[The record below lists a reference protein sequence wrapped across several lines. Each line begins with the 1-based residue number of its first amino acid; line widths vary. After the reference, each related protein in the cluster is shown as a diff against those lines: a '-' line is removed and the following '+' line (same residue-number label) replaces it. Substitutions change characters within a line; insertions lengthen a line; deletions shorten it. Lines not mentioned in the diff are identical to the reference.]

1 MIDYKAYAEAMDS
14 YVHKMIDIMDADSP
28 ESREAMEIPCKLL
41 GIAHVSVKR
50 YETMLEKKNNNPCE
64 SFPLYNKADRDEEQR
79 LDYTDINDV
88 GNPVEFTFMP
98 HKGVVWDQEDKK
110 AVHVFQRLLRIHLAR
125 IRTKK
130 LAENYMYKDREMD
143 FFNLPY
149 FMNALN
155 RLIREERAI
164 EYNTCRFNMQR
175 MGYINM
181 LLGRKRS
188 SELLQRYVKM
198 LRSKLGVESI
208 VARIGGDNFICVYK
222 KEYQKTVE
230 EHMSG
235 IHIIYNEDTGESIR
249 LTAYAG
255 YYFLTRDIRD
265 ANEVMDNVSMAVAQA
280 KNDRFRSQIFFDDT
294 LIEKL
299 NHKKMVETLFPEALE
314 KEEIKVFYQ
323 PKIQLDSYQMI
334 GAEALSRWIHDG
346 KMMPPDSFIPILE
359 QSIAICK
366 LDFYMLEHVCRDI
379 RRWIDEGKNPVKVS
393 VNFSRKHLADEH
405 FLNNIVQIVNMY
417 DIPREYIEIELTETT
432 KDLDYEGL
440 KKLVTGLQEA
450 GISSSI
456 DDFGIG
462 YSSMNIIRDLPW
474 KVIKIDKSFLPKE
487 NDDKQYTVLKHL
499 IGMATEL
506 GLDCIVEGVETD
518 EQVELIKQDGCGL
531 AQGFY
536 FDRPLEIDSF
546 EDRLLNPKI
555 IENKKVSNEEEN
567 KNE

>member
-28 ESREAMEIPCKLL
+28 ESREAVEIPCKFL

-50 YETMLEKKNNNPCE
+50 YETMLEKKNNTPCE

-110 AVHVFQRLLRIHLAR
+110 AVHVFQRLLRIHFAR

-143 FFNLPY
+143 FYNLAY
-149 FMNALN
+149 YMNTIN

-188 SELLQRYVKM
+188 SELLERYVKM
-198 LRSKLGVESI
+198 LKSKLGAESV

-255 YYFLTRDIRD
+255 YYFLTRDTED
-265 ANEVMDNVSMAVAQA
+265 ANEVMDDVSMAVAQA

-299 NHKKMVETLFPEALE
+299 NHKKMVETMFPEALE
-314 KEEIKVFYQ
+314 KKEIKVFYQ

-359 QSIAICK
+359 QSMAICK

-393 VNFSRKHLADEH
+393 VNFSRKHLTDEH

-417 DIPREYIEIELTETT
+417 DIPRDYIEIELTETT

-506 GLDCIVEGVETD
+506 GLDCIVEGVETN

-536 FDRPLEIDSF
+536 FDRPLEVDSF
-546 EDRLLNPKI
+546 EDRLMNPRI

>member
-14 YVHKMIDIMDADSP
+14 YVHKMIDIMDAYSP

-110 AVHVFQRLLRIHLAR
+110 AVHVFQRLLRIHFAR

-143 FFNLPY
+143 FYNLAY
-149 FMNALN
+149 YMNTIN

-188 SELLQRYVKM
+188 SELLERYVKM
-198 LRSKLGVESI
+198 LKSKLGAEAV

-255 YYFLTRDIRD
+255 YYFLTRDTED
-265 ANEVMDNVSMAVAQA
+265 ANEVMDDVSVAVAQA

-299 NHKKMVETLFPEALE
+299 NHKKMVETMFPEALE
-314 KEEIKVFYQ
+314 KKEIKVFYQ

-359 QSIAICK
+359 QSMAICK

-393 VNFSRKHLADEH
+393 VNFSRKHLTDEH

-417 DIPREYIEIELTETT
+417 DIPRDYIEIELTETT

-518 EQVELIKQDGCGL
+518 EQVELIKKDGCGL

-536 FDRPLEIDSF
+536 FDRPLEVDSF
-546 EDRLLNPKI
+546 EDRLMNPRI

>member
-14 YVHKMIDIMDADSP
+14 YVHKMIDIMDAYSP

-110 AVHVFQRLLRIHLAR
+110 AVHVFQRLLRIHVAR

-143 FFNLPY
+143 FYNLAY
-149 FMNALN
+149 YMNTIN

-188 SELLQRYVKM
+188 SELLERYVKM
-198 LRSKLGVESI
+198 LKSKLGAEAV

-255 YYFLTRDIRD
+255 YYFLTRDTED
-265 ANEVMDNVSMAVAQA
+265 ANEVMDDVSVAVAQA

-299 NHKKMVETLFPEALE
+299 NHKKMVETMFPEALE
-314 KEEIKVFYQ
+314 KKEIKVFYQ

-359 QSIAICK
+359 QSMAICK

-393 VNFSRKHLADEH
+393 VNFSRKHLTDEH

-417 DIPREYIEIELTETT
+417 DIPRDYIEIELTETT

-518 EQVELIKQDGCGL
+518 EQVELIKKDGCGL

-536 FDRPLEIDSF
+536 FDRPLEVDSF
-546 EDRLLNPKI
+546 EDRLMNPRI